1 MNIVEKNGKKK
12 VVMSKSEWMA
22 IGKVANWNEPTS
34 IEDLITDKY
43 GKHIG
48 LNADWSVQA
57 WKLQD
62 LGNISG
68 KNLFLIDNE
77 DGTWSFVERKES
89 SDGDNDE
96 IKVIKNLSKNQLLK
110 FLNVDFKGCEECMFG
125 FIQNDGSCHECGAR
139 N

>member
-22 IGKVANWNEPTS
+22 IGKVANWDEPTS

-57 WKLQD
+57 WKLQ
-62 LGNISG
+62 G
-68 KNLFLIDNE
+68 KNIFLIDNE
-77 DGTWSFVERKES
+77 DGTWSIVERKES
-89 SDGDNDE
+89 SDEDND
-96 IKVIKNLSKNQLLK
+96 IKIIKTLSKNQLLK
-110 FLNVDFKGCEECMFG
+110 FLDVDFKGCEECMFG
-125 FIQNDGSCHECGAR
+125 FIQNDGSCHECGAI

>member
-22 IGKVANWNEPTS
+22 IGKVANWDEPTS

-43 GKHIG
+43 GKHVG

-57 WKLQD
+57 WKLQ
-62 LGNISG
+62 G
-68 KNLFLIDNE
+68 KNIFLIDNE
-77 DGTWSFVERKES
+77 DGTWSIVERKES
-89 SDGDNDE
+89 SDEDND
-96 IKVIKNLSKNQLLK
+96 IKIIKTLSKNQLLK
-110 FLNVDFKGCEECMFG
+110 FLDVDFKGCEECMFG

>member
-22 IGKVANWNEPTS
+22 IGKVANWDEPTS

-57 WKLQD
+57 WKLQ
-62 LGNISG
+62 G
-68 KNLFLIDNE
+68 KNIFLIDNE
-77 DGTWSFVERKES
+77 DGTWSIVERKES
-89 SDGDNDE
+89 SDEDND
-96 IKVIKNLSKNQLLK
+96 IKIIKTLSKNQLLK
-110 FLNVDFKGCEECMFG
+110 FLDVDFKGCEECMFG